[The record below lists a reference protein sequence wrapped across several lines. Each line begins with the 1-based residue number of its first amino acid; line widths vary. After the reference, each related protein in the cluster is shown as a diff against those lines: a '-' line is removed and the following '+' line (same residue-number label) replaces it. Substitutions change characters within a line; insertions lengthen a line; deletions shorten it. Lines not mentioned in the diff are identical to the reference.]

1 MSHSLEDR
9 QTNEMVN
16 FVRRVNSSAR
26 LVRNLGN
33 PRARVARV
41 GTMRWKSGGK
51 HSGEENFQSRDQ
63 RDWHATLEL
72 NFMVD
77 SGWNYRTVYAPF
89 YSANTN
95 RVFPRIIR
103 IIPSPRLLLLV
114 PVFRFSG
121 ILSRVPRLTRTSK
134 HKSVRIFINSRW
146 IAKVLERFV
155 FYKL

>member
-51 HSGEENFQSRDQ
+51 HSAEENFQSRD
-63 RDWHATLEL
+63 
-72 NFMVD
+72 
-77 SGWNYRTVYAPF
+77 G
-89 YSANTN
+89 SA
-95 RVFPRIIR
+95 
-103 IIPSPRLLLLV
+103 
-114 PVFRFSG
+114 
-121 ILSRVPRLTRTSK
+121 RLTRHARIK
-134 HKSVRIFINSRW
+134 FHGWFRLKLPHGLRPVLQREYKSRFPPYYSYYSFSSPPAAGSRLPFFGNFVTR
-146 IAKVLERFV
+146 APFNAYVETQERSNI
-155 FYKL
+155 YKFAVDRESARTLCIL